1 MSEIAIT
8 LAVIALVVVL
18 FVSGRV
24 PVELVAIGASIVLW
38 ATGVIDIGQVVAGFG
53 DPTVIF
59 IATLF
64 VVSEGL
70 DATGATT
77 WVGQRLISLSG
88 EGRTRLI
95 VLMMLIVALLTAVIS
110 VNGAVAALLPVV
122 TVMAIRLARPSSQLM
137 IPLVFAAHAGSLLAL
152 TGTPVHVLVSEA
164 SREAGGG
171 GFGYLEFAYIGVP
184 VLAVVVAM
192 VLVLGERL
200 LPHRTPTTLP
210 SDLSHHARTLVEQFG
225 LREGTFSV
233 RVREASPWVG
243 RAVSSLAEL
252 ERARLRVVGVRREGR
267 PLVERQEEVDSIVLA
282 AEDLLIVTGDGRGLA
297 ELATTA
303 DLALRDDETGEDL
316 AAALVNRRSGLA
328 EIVVPPRSGLIGRQV
343 FPGMTT
349 DSGDLVI
356 LAVQR
361 ADGEAA
367 AEITTLRAGD
377 TMLLQG
383 TWDALDANLA
393 DPDVLVVDSP
403 ELVRRQAVPLGPRAF
418 EAIAVL
424 AGMVVLL
431 ATGIVPAVVAGLLAA
446 GAMILLR
453 VVTMQQAYRG
463 INWTTVVLVGAMF
476 PISTAMVQSGAA
488 DEIADGL
495 VAVVGGAGPT
505 ALLAGLFAI
514 TAVFGQLISN
524 MATALIMIPIAVS
537 AATGLGISVQPVLM
551 SLTVAAAAALLTPV
565 ATPVNL
571 MVMGPGGYRFGDYW
585 KLGIVVMAAFFV
597 GAVFLVPVF
606 WPY

>member
-1 MSEIAIT
+1 
-8 LAVIALVVVL
+8 
-18 FVSGRV
+18 
-24 PVELVAIGASIVLW
+24 
-38 ATGVIDIGQVVAGFG
+38 
-53 DPTVIF
+53 
-59 IATLF
+59 
-64 VVSEGL
+64 
-70 DATGATT
+70 
-77 WVGQRLISLSG
+77 
-88 EGRTRLI
+88 
-95 VLMMLIVALLTAVIS
+95 
-110 VNGAVAALLPVV
+110 
-122 TVMAIRLARPSSQLM
+122 
-137 IPLVFAAHAGSLLAL
+137 
-152 TGTPVHVLVSEA
+152 
-164 SREAGGG
+164 
-171 GFGYLEFAYIGVP
+171 
-184 VLAVVVAM
+184 
-192 VLVLGERL
+192 
-200 LPHRTPTTLP
+200 
-210 SDLSHHARTLVEQFG
+210 
-225 LREGTFSV
+225 
-233 RVREASPWVG
+233 
-243 RAVSSLAEL
+243 
-252 ERARLRVVGVRREGR
+252 VRRKGR
-267 PLVERQEEVDSIVLA
+267 PVAERQEDVGAIVLA
-282 AEDLLIVTGDGRGLA
+282 DEDVVIIAGDGRALG
-297 ELATTA
+297 ELTAAA
-303 DLALRDDETGEDL
+303 DLALRDDATGEDL
-316 AAALVNRRSGLA
+316 AAALMNRRTGLA
-328 EIVVPPRSGLIGRQV
+328 EIIVPPRSELIGRQV

-361 ADGEAA
+361 AGSEPATD
-367 AEITTLRAGD
+367 ITTLQAGD

-453 VVTMQQAYRG
+453 VVSMQQAYRG

-495 VAVVGGAGPT
+495 VSVVGGAGPT
-505 ALLAGLFAI
+505 ALLAGLFVI

-606 WPY
+606 WPF